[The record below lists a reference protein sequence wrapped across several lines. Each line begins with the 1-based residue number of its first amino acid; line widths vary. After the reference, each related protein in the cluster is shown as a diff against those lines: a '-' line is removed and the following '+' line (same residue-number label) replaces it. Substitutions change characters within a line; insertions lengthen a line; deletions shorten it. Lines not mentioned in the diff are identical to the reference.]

1 MMMRN
6 RKYMGRREFTFT
18 IKKEDEGMGIRRML
32 KKNLD
37 FSSRLLAKMRA
48 QHLVFLN
55 GKVLEGWMKPKE
67 GDVIRAVL
75 PEERSG
81 FPPEDIPFQVIY
93 EDQDLLIIDKPAGYT
108 VHPTK
113 GHPNHTMAN
122 GIMKYMDDHHESWKI
137 RFVNRLDMDTTGL
150 LIVGK
155 NSHAQDELIRQMQK
169 NRLHKTYCAIVS
181 GIIEEDAFTIDRPI
195 GMPDPDKPSRAVM
208 EGGRDSITKV
218 KVLERIPAPSDGAKI
233 DGKYENSGHTLVEL
247 NLLTGRT
254 HQIRVHLSS
263 IGHPITGD
271 PLYGGDLQ
279 DRFPRQAL
287 HARRLEF
294 RHPAED
300 RIITVEAPL
309 PDDMDQL
316 LKQLRLESK
325 RQIFL

>member
-1 MMMRN
+1 MENDN
-6 RKYMGRREFTFT
+6 RRTFTFT

-55 GKVLEGWMKPKE
+55 DQVLEGWMNPKE

-75 PEERSG
+75 PDEKSG
-81 FPPEDIPFQVIY
+81 FPPEDIPFSVVY
-93 EDQDLLIIDKPAGYT
+93 EDQDLLIADKPAGYT

-113 GHPNHTMAN
+113 GHPNHTIAN
-122 GIMKYMDDHHESWKI
+122 GIMKYMEDHGQSWKI

-169 NRLHKTYCAIVS
+169 NELKKTYCAIVQ

-195 GMPDPDKPSRAVM
+195 GMPDPDKPNRAVM
-208 EGGRDSITKV
+208 EDGRPSVTQV
-218 KVLERIPAPSDGAKI
+218 KVLERIP
-233 DGKYENSGHTLVEL
+233 GKAADNSENAGHTLVEL
-247 NLLTGRT
+247 RLLTGRT

-279 DRFPRQAL
+279 DIFPRQAL
-287 HARRLEF
+287 HAMRLRF

-300 RIITVEAPL
+300 RIVEAEAPL
-309 PDDMDQL
+309 PDDMERL
-316 LKQLRLESK
+316 LEKLK
-325 RQIFL
+325 N

>member
-1 MMMRN
+1 
-6 RKYMGRREFTFT
+6 MGRREFTFT

-55 GKVLEGWMKPKE
+55 DQVLEGWMKPKE

-81 FPPEDIPFQVIY
+81 FPPEDIPFHVVY

-113 GHPNHTMAN
+113 GHPCHTIAN
-122 GIMKYMDDHHESWKI
+122 GIMKYMDDHGESWKI

-169 NRLHKTYCAIVS
+169 NHLQKTYCAIVS

-195 GMPDPDKPSRAVM
+195 GMPDPDKPNRAVM
-208 EGGRDSITKV
+208 EGGRESITKV
-218 KVLERIPAPSDGAKI
+218 SVLERIPAPSDDAEMGRNH
-233 DGKYENSGHTLVEL
+233 ENTTGHTLVEL
-247 NLLTGRT
+247 RLLTGRT

-279 DRFPRQAL
+279 DKFPRQAL
-287 HARRLEF
+287 HACRLKF

-300 RIITVEAPL
+300 RIITAEAPL
-309 PDDMDQL
+309 PEDMASL
-316 LKQLRLESK
+316 LASLRREAGK
-325 RQIFL
+325 

>member
-1 MMMRN
+1 MD
-6 RKYMGRREFTFT
+6 RREFTFT
-18 IKKEDEGMGIRRML
+18 VKKEDEGMGIRRML
-32 KKNLD
+32 KTNLD

-48 QHLVFLN
+48 MHLVYLN
-55 GKVLEGWMKPKE
+55 GEVLQGWMKPKE

-81 FPPEDIPFQVIY
+81 FPPEDIPFGVIY

-113 GHPNHTMAN
+113 GHPCHTMAN
-122 GIMKYMDDHHESWKI
+122 GIMKYMDDHKQSWKI

-169 NRLHKTYCAIVS
+169 NKLEKYYCAIVS
-181 GIIEEDAFTIDRPI
+181 GIIKEDAFTIDRPI
-195 GMPDPDKPSRAVM
+195 GMPDPDKPNRAVM
-208 EGGRDSITKV
+208 EGGRESITEV
-218 KVLERIPAPSDGAKI
+218 KVLERIPAPENGEIIK
-233 DGKYENSGHTLVEL
+233 GLYENTGHTLVQL
-247 NLLTGRT
+247 HLLTGRT

-279 DRFPRQAL
+279 EIFPRQAL
-287 HARRLEF
+287 HAMRLKF

-300 RIITVEAPL
+300 RIITAEAPL
-309 PDDMDQL
+309 PKDMAGL
-316 LKQLRLESK
+316 LQMLRK
-325 RQIFL
+325 AARG